1 MLSLKGL
8 TENNLASGGLWPR
21 SPPVNKAV
29 QHLFYGEKTKRFCL
43 CTDLYHYCFISIPSI
58 FAVFK
63 VSSQNSVV

>member
-43 CTDLYHYCFISIPSI
+43 CTDLYHYYQYS
-58 FAVFK
+58 K
-63 VSSQNSVV
+63 